1 MELRFMK
8 WCDSSEKIL
17 QWSSEEVIIPYIS
30 PIDNKRHRYFPD
42 FLIQTAKG
50 WFLIEVKP
58 QIESRPPKKKL
69 VEKLNLKKKRR
80 YMKSVRTWLVNEA
93 KWEAAKKVCEVKG
106 LTFEIPKVY
115 EIKERNVSSG
125 LRGIRRSIRDKDFI
139 IPQFKAIK
147 IFAINIVFLSIIQL
161 AFSESLIYTKKKPNL
176 SKEII

>member
-1 MELRFMK
+1 MRSRYKGKFKIKNSQKYKGNPSNIIYRSLMELRFMK

-17 QWSSEEVIIPYIS
+17 QWSSEEVVIPYIS

-80 YMKSVRTWLVNEA
+80 YMKSVRTWVVNEA
-93 KWEAAKKVCEVKG
+93 KWKAAKKVCAVEG
-106 LTFEIPKVY
+106 WTFEIFTEKQLTP
-115 EIKERNVSSG
+115 
-125 LRGIRRSIRDKDFI
+125 DK
-139 IPQFKAIK
+139 
-147 IFAINIVFLSIIQL
+147 
-161 AFSESLIYTKKKPNL
+161 
-176 SKEII
+176 

>member
-1 MELRFMK
+1 MRSRYRGKFKIKNSQKYKGNPSNIIYRSLMELRFMK

-17 QWSSEEVIIPYIS
+17 KWSSEEVVIPYIS

-93 KWEAAKKVCEVKG
+93 KWNAAKKVCAVEG
-106 LTFEIPKVY
+106 WTFEIFTEKQLTP
-115 EIKERNVSSG
+115 
-125 LRGIRRSIRDKDFI
+125 DK
-139 IPQFKAIK
+139 
-147 IFAINIVFLSIIQL
+147 
-161 AFSESLIYTKKKPNL
+161 
-176 SKEII
+176 

>member
-1 MELRFMK
+1 MRSRYKGKFKIKNSQKYKGNPSNIIYRSLMELRFMK

-17 QWSSEEVIIPYIS
+17 IWCSEEVVIPYIS

-93 KWEAAKKVCEVKG
+93 KWIAAKKVCEVEG
-106 LTFEIPKVY
+106 WTFEIFTEKQLTP
-115 EIKERNVSSG
+115 
-125 LRGIRRSIRDKDFI
+125 DK
-139 IPQFKAIK
+139 
-147 IFAINIVFLSIIQL
+147 
-161 AFSESLIYTKKKPNL
+161 
-176 SKEII
+176 

>member
-1 MELRFMK
+1 MRSRYKGKFKVKNPQKYKGNPSNIIYRSLMELRFMK

-17 QWSSEEVIIPYIS
+17 QGSSEEVVIPYIS

-93 KWEAAKKVCEVKG
+93 KWIAARKVCEVEG
-106 LTFEIPKVY
+106 WTFEIFTEKQLTP
-115 EIKERNVSSG
+115 
-125 LRGIRRSIRDKDFI
+125 DK
-139 IPQFKAIK
+139 
-147 IFAINIVFLSIIQL
+147 
-161 AFSESLIYTKKKPNL
+161 
-176 SKEII
+176 

>member
-1 MELRFMK
+1 MRSRYKGKFKIKNSQKYKGNPSNIIYRSLMELRFMK

-17 QWSSEEVIIPYIS
+17 QWSSEEVVIPYIS

-69 VEKLNLKKKRR
+69 VENLNLKKKRR

-93 KWEAAKKVCEVKG
+93 KWIAAKKVCEVEG
-106 LTFEIPKVY
+106 WTFEIFTEKQLTP
-115 EIKERNVSSG
+115 
-125 LRGIRRSIRDKDFI
+125 DK
-139 IPQFKAIK
+139 
-147 IFAINIVFLSIIQL
+147 
-161 AFSESLIYTKKKPNL
+161 
-176 SKEII
+176 

>member
-1 MELRFMK
+1 MRSRYRGKFKIKNSQKYKGNPSNIIYRSLMELRFMK

-17 QWSSEEVIIPYIS
+17 QWSSEEVVIPYIS

-69 VEKLNLKKKRR
+69 VEKLDLKKKRR

-93 KWEAAKKVCEVKG
+93 KWNAAKKVCEVEG
-106 LTFEIPKVY
+106 WTFEIFTEKQLTP
-115 EIKERNVSSG
+115 
-125 LRGIRRSIRDKDFI
+125 DK
-139 IPQFKAIK
+139 
-147 IFAINIVFLSIIQL
+147 
-161 AFSESLIYTKKKPNL
+161 
-176 SKEII
+176 

>member
-1 MELRFMK
+1 MRKRYKGKFKIKNSQKYKGNPSNIIYRSLMELRFMK

-17 QWSSEEVIIPYIS
+17 KWSSEEVVIPYIS

-69 VEKLNLKKKRR
+69 VENLNLKKKRR

-93 KWEAAKKVCEVKG
+93 KWNAAKKVCAVEG
-106 LTFEIPKVY
+106 WTFEIFTEKQLTP
-115 EIKERNVSSG
+115 
-125 LRGIRRSIRDKDFI
+125 DK
-139 IPQFKAIK
+139 
-147 IFAINIVFLSIIQL
+147 
-161 AFSESLIYTKKKPNL
+161 
-176 SKEII
+176 